1 MNIKQEIISYISSK
15 ETSGAVLITGKWG
28 SGKTYYLK
36 QIATEINNN
45 INYYM
50 VFVSLFGVESP
61 EMLDSKV
68 KQAVFLSGI
77 NKLSE
82 KNQRKLSSVKNG
94 ISSLFSHLEDYI
106 SLAKSANTM
115 LSFNLLDFISV
126 EKEVPC
132 ICKNDESK
140 MNIVKKELILVFDD
154 LERCKMDTVSLL
166 GVINEYSEDRKI
178 KTIIIANE
186 EKIED
191 DSGKYTLFKEK
202 VIQRTLKYIPNYSF
216 IITEIVKDYDE
227 MREGYQDFLLD
238 NIKTIITVFSESGYD
253 NLRSLKSV
261 IIDFERIYD
270 ALIRIGVSSVDI
282 QDLLYKF
289 CAVMFENKSGHYIK
303 DDKLNLYMAYDG
315 NRDITSENNGE
326 MIKQNKIEDKYKEN
340 TFYSIPFAI
349 KKWIVD
355 GEWSEQELIDE
366 INRKN
371 DVINY
376 TPAER
381 FLNSYFWDLDQE
393 IINIGLPAAL
403 NDAYNGNLA
412 SDQLL
417 TLLKYIHS
425 LKQYGV
431 DIPCSID
438 YTKINNGLDV
448 RISRIKEQQ
457 IEEPQRH
464 TFVEGSQIDAEAF
477 VINQRI
483 ENLDK
488 KIMGI
493 KNYNILM
500 DFFEGNDIQS
510 SVQIRNKVVD
520 IFDKKMKDCFYTS
533 FIRSGNY
540 RKREMAS
547 VLLSTDFYSEYYCD
561 YGDIQITFDNLNE
574 LLRDLQE
581 RIDEE
586 GDCMSRAILNQ
597 FITLLKNTIIEKTPS
612 NE

>member
-61 EMLDSKV
+61 EMLDPKV

-166 GVINEYSEDRKI
+166 GVINEYSEDREI

-202 VIQRTLKYIPNYSF
+202 VIQRTLKYIPDYSF

-270 ALIRIGVSSVDI
+270 VLIR
-282 QDLLYKF
+282 
-289 CAVMFENKSGHYIK
+289 A
-303 DDKLNLYMAYDG
+303 
-315 NRDITSENNGE
+315 
-326 MIKQNKIEDKYKEN
+326 
-340 TFYSIPFAI
+340 
-349 KKWIVD
+349 
-355 GEWSEQELIDE
+355 
-366 INRKN
+366 
-371 DVINY
+371 
-376 TPAER
+376 
-381 FLNSYFWDLDQE
+381 
-393 IINIGLPAAL
+393 
-403 NDAYNGNLA
+403 
-412 SDQLL
+412 
-417 TLLKYIHS
+417 
-425 LKQYGV
+425 
-431 DIPCSID
+431 CS
-438 YTKINNGLDV
+438 
-448 RISRIKEQQ
+448 
-457 IEEPQRH
+457 H
-464 TFVEGSQIDAEAF
+464 
-477 VINQRI
+477 
-483 ENLDK
+483 
-488 KIMGI
+488 
-493 KNYNILM
+493 
-500 DFFEGNDIQS
+500 
-510 SVQIRNKVVD
+510 
-520 IFDKKMKDCFYTS
+520 
-533 FIRSGNY
+533 
-540 RKREMAS
+540 
-547 VLLSTDFYSEYYCD
+547 
-561 YGDIQITFDNLNE
+561 
-574 LLRDLQE
+574 
-581 RIDEE
+581 
-586 GDCMSRAILNQ
+586 
-597 FITLLKNTIIEKTPS
+597 
-612 NE
+612 